1 MWGSPSINCLETTF
15 GSFHTCCERGCGK
28 DSAKDNWCGHSHP
41 ERGTAEQNLPFT
53 EETGLQGPKTM
64 SFSRLQ
70 AGLARTLVNK
80 KAVDNQISALVIV
93 VWFHAAACQLTCRL
107 DTIHEYSTGLVST
120 LHGCQSSC
128 LPDDGWSLLVDN
140 KQPLLV

>member
-53 EETGLQGPKTM
+53 EETGLHGPKTM

-93 VWFHAAACQLTCRL
+93 V
-107 DTIHEYSTGLVST
+107 
-120 LHGCQSSC
+120 
-128 LPDDGWSLLVDN
+128 
-140 KQPLLV
+140 